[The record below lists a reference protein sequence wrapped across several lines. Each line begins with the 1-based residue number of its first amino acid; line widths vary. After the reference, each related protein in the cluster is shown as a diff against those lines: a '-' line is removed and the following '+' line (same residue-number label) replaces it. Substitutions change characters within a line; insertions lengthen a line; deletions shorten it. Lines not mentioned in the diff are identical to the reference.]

1 MSVGSVLLI
10 VVLLATNAVFVAF
23 EFALVAARRTRID
36 QLADEGLRRAKH
48 AQRAMGRLSEQ
59 IAGVQLGVTA
69 ASLGLGA
76 VAEPSVS
83 RLVRSLSGH
92 LVHRRAAEVIGFVLG
107 LIIVVLLHT
116 VFGELVPKNVSI
128 VTAESTL
135 LWLAGPMRVFL
146 TVFGPLTRA
155 LDGLATLGLR
165 LLRVDKRDELFS
177 GGTAE
182 EISRLLNQSREHGL
196 IEEPHHQLL
205 AGAIGFGERDAA
217 EVMVPRHD
225 VVAVPSS
232 ITVEQAEAVFLQSG
246 RSRLPIYGRDLDDV
260 LGFVH
265 AKDVLSVPAI
275 GRARPLPRRA
285 IRRLLLVGRGRSLV
299 DVLASMQR
307 SRLHVALVIESDGR
321 TAGLVTLEDVLESLV
336 GDITDET
343 DH

>member
-1 MSVGSVLLI
+1 MSIGAALLI
-10 VVLLATNAVFVAF
+10 VVLLASNAVFVAF

-36 QLADEGLRRAKH
+36 QLADEGLRRARL
-48 AQRAMGRLSEQ
+48 AQRAMGNLSEQ

-76 VAEPSVS
+76 VAEPSVAHLLRTVS
-83 RLVRSLSGH
+83 AH
-92 LVHRRAAEVIGFVLG
+92 LVPARAAEVIGFVLG
-107 LIIVVLLHT
+107 LAIVVLLHT

-135 LWLAGPMRVFL
+135 LWLAAPMRLFL
-146 TVFGPLTRA
+146 TVFGPLIRA
-155 LDGLATLGLR
+155 LDGLASLGLR
-165 LLRVDKRDELFS
+165 LLRVDKRHELFS

-182 EISRLLNQSREHGL
+182 EISRLLTQSREHGL

-217 EVMVPRHD
+217 GVMVPRHQ
-225 VVAVPSS
+225 VVAVPVS
-232 ITVEQAEAVFLQSG
+232 ITVEEAEAVFLRSG
-246 RSRLPIYGRDLDDV
+246 RSRVPVYGRDLDDV
-260 LGFVH
+260 FGFVH
-265 AKDVLSVPAI
+265 AKDVLAVPADH
-275 GRARPLPRRA
+275 RSSPLPRRA

-307 SRLHVALVIESDGR
+307 SRLHVALVIDPDGR